1 MNNVRTDA
9 SYIYEEFIRTEGTD
23 VKVYSLLCCGRNRSI
38 LWERVTSMERQER
51 VLLWMER
58 SNGMKQERKHAF
70 DDHSYDLDSLSHSL
84 ECMRKDN
91 M

>member
-1 MNNVRTDA
+1 
-9 SYIYEEFIRTEGTD
+9 
-23 VKVYSLLCCGRNRSI
+23 
-38 LWERVTSMERQER
+38 MERQER

-58 SNGMKQERKHAF
+58 SNGMKQEKKHAF